1 MKRLT
6 ERFMHGLGVKDCYD
20 SCSVC
25 DVAVCCGLLE
35 DILEKLAHYEDL
47 EEQLEKLYGGKMP
60 LDEVVENLNR
70 IVQNGEEKLDYARIL
85 TNAEA
90 EKWDKWKDIEK
101 QGRLIE
107 LPCKLKNVIDV
118 IFSHNEIVTLMCD
131 GVDENGTRCY
141 LHFWHGMA
149 WNIPKEYLELQFVK
163 IHGVVSDK
171 PDTLYVEV
179 DAKFTPEAAEA
190 KLKEMEGA
198 E

>member
-1 MKRLT
+1 MAERLT
-6 ERFMHGLGVKDCYD
+6 RRAETDEEKAVWYGEREVF
-20 SCSVC
+20 
-25 DVAVCCGLLE
+25 LE
-35 DILEKLAHYEDL
+35 GEIGYAEADKLAHYEDL
-47 EEQLEKLYGGKMP
+47 EE
-60 LDEVVENLNR
+60 
-70 IVQNGEEKLDYARIL
+70 
-85 TNAEA
+85 
-90 EKWDKWKDIEK
+90 

-131 GVDENGTRCY
+131 GVDKNGTRCY

-149 WNIPKEYLELQFVK
+149 WNIPKEYLELRFVK

-179 DAKFTPEAAEA
+179 NAKFTEEAAEA
-190 KLKEMEGA
+190 KLKELRGEQ

>member
-1 MKRLT
+1 MAKRLT
-6 ERFMHGLGVKDCYD
+6 MTYKDEVTTYD
-20 SCSVC
+20 PI
-25 DVAVCCGLLE
+25 DVYNNSYSQINFQN
-35 DILEKLAHYEDL
+35 ILRKLARYEDL
-47 EEQLEKLYGGKMP
+47 EE
-60 LDEVVENLNR
+60 
-70 IVQNGEEKLDYARIL
+70 
-85 TNAEA
+85 
-90 EKWDKWKDIEK
+90 

-131 GVDENGTRCY
+131 GVDKNGTRCY

-149 WNIPKEYLELQFVK
+149 WNIPKEYLELRFVK

-179 DAKFTPEAAEA
+179 NAKFTEEAAEA
-190 KLKEMEGA
+190 KLKELRGEQ

>member
-1 MKRLT
+1 MAERLT
-6 ERFMHGLGVKDCYD
+6 MTYKDEVTTYD
-20 SCSVC
+20 PI
-25 DVAVCCGLLE
+25 DVYNNSYSQINFQN
-35 DILEKLAHYEDL
+35 ILRKLARYEDL
-47 EEQLEKLYGGKMP
+47 EE
-60 LDEVVENLNR
+60 
-70 IVQNGEEKLDYARIL
+70 
-85 TNAEA
+85 
-90 EKWDKWKDIEK
+90 

-131 GVDENGTRCY
+131 GVDKNGTRCY

-149 WNIPKEYLELQFVK
+149 WNIPKEYLELRFVK

-179 DAKFTPEAAEA
+179 NAKFTEEAAEA
-190 KLKEMEGA
+190 KLKELRGEQ

>member
-1 MKRLT
+1 MAERLT
-6 ERFMHGLGVKDCYD
+6 EYD
-20 SCSVC
+20 SHGDLYVKNHDYIS
-25 DVAVCCGLLE
+25 ASY
-35 DILEKLAHYEDL
+35 KLSRYEDL
-47 EEQLEKLYGGKMP
+47 ETEISNLLDGKVS
-60 LDEVVENLNR
+60 LDDVCQHLINA
-70 IVQNGEEKLDYARIL
+70 IKGEENELLFTRVL
-85 TNAEA
+85 TNSEA
-90 EKWDKWKDIEK
+90 EKWDKWLSLEE

-131 GVDENGTRCY
+131 GVDKNGTRCC

-179 DAKFTPEAAEA
+179 NTKFTEEEAEE
-190 KLKEMEGA
+190 KLKELRGEQ